1 MALKD
6 RFQKAWNAFFD
17 RDRKDDYVYQDY
29 GMQTYIRPDRPRFSY
44 GTEKTI
50 VTAIF
55 NRIALDVAGSTIN
68 HVRTDDE
75 GEFLETIDS
84 GLNDCFNLE
93 ANRDQ
98 TGRAFVQDI
107 VMSMMDEGVV
117 ALVPVDT
124 SANPRLTESYDIY
137 SMRTGKIIGWFP
149 NAVKINLYNDRNG
162 QREDI
167 TLPKFMVGIVE
178 NPLYAVVNEPN
189 STMQRLIRKLSL
201 LDFVDEQNSST
212 KLNMIIQLPYTIK
225 TELRQ
230 KQAEQR
236 RKAVEDQLVE
246 SKYGIAYIDGTE
258 KITQLNRPLEN
269 NLMSQIEYL
278 TKLLYSQLG
287 MTEEIMNGTADEKT
301 MSNYYTRTVEP
312 ITSAITDEV
321 KRKFLSKTAR
331 TQHQSIM
338 FFRDPFKLIPITEIA
353 TIADTFTRN
362 EILTKNEIR
371 QIIGRKPSDDPKADE
386 LINANLYPEGGEGA
400 PMVDEEG
407 NPISEEGL
415 GETEDIDLANTPIS
429 QLQQFSR

>member
-17 RDRKDDYVYQDY
+17 RDRRDDYVYQDY

-44 GTEKTI
+44 GNEKTI

-68 HVRTDDE
+68 HVRTDEE

-117 ALVPVDT
+117 ALVPIDT

-149 NAVKINLYNDRNG
+149 NHVKINLYNDRNG

-212 KLNMIIQLPYTIK
+212 KLNMIIQLPYTVK

-236 RKAVEDQLVE
+236 RKAVEDQLVD

-331 TQHQSIM
+331 TQRQSIM

-371 QIIGRKPSDDPKADE
+371 QIIGRKPSDDPKADQ
-386 LINANLYPEGGEGA
+386 LINANLYPEEGGEQ
-400 PMVDEEG
+400 MYDEEG

-415 GETEDIDLANTPIS
+415 GETEDIDFANTPIS

>member
-29 GMQTYIRPDRPRFSY
+29 GIQTYFRPDRPRFSY
-44 GTEKTI
+44 GNEKTI

-75 GEFLETIDS
+75 GEFLEVIDS
-84 GLNDCFNLE
+84 ELNSCFNLE

-98 TGRAFVQDI
+98 TGRAFIQDI

-117 ALVPVDT
+117 ALVPIDT

-149 NAVKINLYNDRNG
+149 NHVKINLYNDRNG

-236 RKAVEDQLVE
+236 RKAVEDQLVD

-269 NLMSQIEYL
+269 NLMAQIEYL

-287 MTEEIMNGTADEKT
+287 ISEEILNGTADEKT
-301 MSNYYTRTVEP
+301 MSNYYTRTIEP

-386 LINANLYPEGGEGA
+386 LINANLYQEGEGE
-400 PMVDEEG
+400 PVYDEEG
-407 NPISEEGL
+407 NPVSEEGF
-415 GETEDIDLANTPIS
+415 GETEDIDFANTPIS

>member
-17 RDRKDDYVYQDY
+17 RDRKDDHVYQDY

-225 TELRQ
+225 TDLRQ

>member
-29 GMQTYIRPDRPRFSY
+29 GIQTYFRPDRPRFSY
-44 GTEKTI
+44 GNEKTI

-75 GEFLETIDS
+75 GEFLEVIDS
-84 GLNDCFNLE
+84 ELNSCFNLE

-98 TGRAFVQDI
+98 TGRAFIQDI

-117 ALVPVDT
+117 ALVPIDT

-149 NAVKINLYNDRNG
+149 NHVKINLYNDRNG
-162 QREDI
+162 QREEI

-225 TELRQ
+225 TDLRQ

-236 RKAVEDQLVE
+236 RKAVEDQLVD

-269 NLMSQIEYL
+269 NLMAQIEYL

-287 MTEEIMNGTADEKT
+287 ISEEILNGTADEKT
-301 MSNYYTRTVEP
+301 MSNYYSRTIEP

-386 LINANLYPEGGEGA
+386 LINANLYPEGEGE
-400 PMVDEEG
+400 PVYDEEG
-407 NPISEEGL
+407 NPVSEEGF
-415 GETEDIDLANTPIS
+415 GETEDIDFANTPIS